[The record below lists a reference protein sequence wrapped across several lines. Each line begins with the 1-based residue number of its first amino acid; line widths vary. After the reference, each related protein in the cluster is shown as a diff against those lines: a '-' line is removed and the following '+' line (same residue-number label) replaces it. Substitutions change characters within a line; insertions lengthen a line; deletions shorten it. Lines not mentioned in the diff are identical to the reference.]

1 VHRFY
6 DITFGPLHGYQADN
20 SLQSAD
26 FGGHTPVAGTS
37 VLTIVTA
44 RPFCEGVASVGADLV
59 TADQVI
65 TTADTCVIPDNTP
78 VLITSCDSADIFI
91 KTGGTSPNIEHA
103 AGLGTPQNLSDA
115 LSGLYGKDAGIFQ
128 PVVYKYFLAPGQNGT
143 TALFRIENDTAFEL
157 VTNVE
162 DFQVTFGIKAANG
175 SDLYFIDPLAKSAA
189 DADTVNYQDNVM
201 ANVLNVR
208 VELQI
213 ASSELVDGQPLRR
226 TYTAT
231 TNVRNRVDPS

>member
-1 VHRFY
+1 
-6 DITFGPLHGYQADN
+6 
-20 SLQSAD
+20 
-26 FGGHTPVAGTS
+26 
-37 VLTIVTA
+37 
-44 RPFCEGVASVGADLV
+44 
-59 TADQVI
+59 
-65 TTADTCVIPDNTP
+65 

-128 PVVYKYFLAPGQNGT
+128 PVVYKYFLAPGQNLT
-143 TALFRIENDTAFEL
+143 TSLYRIENDTAFEL